1 MQSVNIGQSNWQ
13 ASNVA
18 LGTMRMATLTPAQA
32 ADALNAALE
41 AGINFI
47 DSADIYGNGA
57 SEVNFGKALKL
68 AGIKRDQ
75 LFIQSK
81 GGIVLDPQRSHG
93 DLVFGQRYDFSKQH
107 LLDAVDGIL
116 QRMGVDYLDAFLL
129 HRPDPLMELD
139 EVAAA
144 FDELETSG
152 KVRHFGV
159 SNFNPRQIEM
169 LKTAVDQPSSI
180 QLGAHRDDRLWDAH
194 QHARPGL
201 HQPRRRHYR
210 IRPANQD
217 DLTNLVTIPVRAV

>member
-129 HRPDPLMELD
+129 HRPDPLM
-139 EVAAA
+139 
-144 FDELETSG
+144 
-152 KVRHFGV
+152 
-159 SNFNPRQIEM
+159 
-169 LKTAVDQPSSI
+169 
-180 QLGAHRDDRLWDAH
+180 
-194 QHARPGL
+194 
-201 HQPRRRHYR
+201 
-210 IRPANQD
+210 
-217 DLTNLVTIPVRAV
+217 